1 MIWYPE
7 ALSTEWS
14 NLAAHGLHQRA
25 GRFFMGIP
33 THKIQNPK
41 NPGFP
46 HGSNRM
52 FWLPIPSEK
61 NRIVGKN
68 KPTKKTPIN
77 SFPCWT
83 NSDQITQR
91 AWALVDSPRLI
102 KTTLPETNQT
112 NLPKSSQ
119 AEHQHKTKTKTSQV
133 YPSISHSDSSSNEIK
148 NSSQHAGVCQ
158 TSAPKILPLSW
169 MSQEVSKWLVNELQ
183 PNYKCRIL
191 GL

>member
-61 NRIVGKN
+61 NRIVVKYNGKTNLRKKISYKN
-68 KPTKKTPIN
+68 KTAKRPSFRLANGNATSSTSVSSLRSSAGPT
-77 SFPCWT
+77 
-83 NSDQITQR
+83 QIKLHKGLGPWSIPQG
-91 AWALVDSPRLI
+91 LVQTTDSRKLI
-102 KTTLPETNQT
+102 PS
-112 NLPKSSQ
+112 LPKSSQ
-119 AEHQHKTKTKTSQV
+119 AEHQHKTKNKDV
-133 YPSISHSDSSSNEIK
+133 PSISKYFS
-148 NSSQHAGVCQ
+148 
-158 TSAPKILPLSW
+158 
-169 MSQEVSKWLVNELQ
+169 
-183 PNYKCRIL
+183 L
-191 GL
+191 GQFFK